1 MVKRRKQE
9 EISGV
14 LEFAGLS
21 SEDPTFKQWVAEHRA
36 QNGGNLRMSKGATG
50 VRVMFSKEADMAFWK
65 ARSETEAKERKSHAA

>member
-9 EISGV
+9 EIAGV
-14 LEFAGLS
+14 LEFAGCS
-21 SEDPTFKQWVAEHRA
+21 DEDPTFKRWVAEHRA

-65 ARSETEAKERKSHAA
+65 ERSEAEAKDRKSHAA

>member
-14 LEFAGLS
+14 LEFAGLTA
-21 SEDPTFKQWVAEHRA
+21 EDPVFKRWVAEHRA

-65 ARSETEAKERKSHAA
+65 ARSEVEAKERKAQAA

>member
-14 LEFAGLS
+14 LEFAGFS
-21 SEDPTFKQWVAEHRA
+21 SEEPTFKRWVAEHRA
-36 QNGGNLRMSKGATG
+36 QNGGNLRISKGATG

-65 ARSETEAKERKSHAA
+65 DRAEAEAKERKTHAA